1 MPLPRALAALC
12 AAIVLSLPSAPPALA
27 QGVPGIAPRAAEA
40 ATGAG
45 DAADGEGTAGEAG
58 AGEAGAGEAG
68 PDAPAAGGAD
78 GGGGDGAARA
88 ERLRALAALLRDP
101 AAREVLIADLEAAP
115 GAAPGAATAPAP
127 APQAEAPSFGAGP
140 GPAAAILAGEEM
152 VVRRLALYAQETLEE
167 LAESWTE
174 FVNGLGATQRRLAAL
189 VRGENPDQLF
199 AVARGLASVFAVTVG
214 AWMLLWRALR
224 PVVRALG
231 NGAAAGRPL
240 VAMLRAG
247 LAFGVDLLAV
257 MLAWGIGYALA
268 FLAFPPLGTMTLNQ
282 SLYLN
287 AFLMVGAIRTAV
299 AAVLAPRGD
308 RLRFAP
314 LTDGAARYWNGR
326 LGGLAALLGYGL
338 MLVEPVVSANVSVFT
353 GRAVQVVVY
362 GLALL
367 WAMALVIRHRRAPL
381 LWLRTRAAGEGGDVT
396 LRILGYGA
404 LVWHWPALLWLV
416 SLFVVAVS
424 RSGAVG
430 PMLTVSAQ
438 VAGVLVA
445 GAALSALM
453 AKGARQGVRFPAT
466 VTETLPLLETRVNAF
481 LLRFLG
487 VMRFII
493 FVLAVAL
500 SLRLAGVIDLRGA
513 LVRQLGYDLVPTI
526 ADIAVTAVLA
536 FAVWLAVASWVDWKL
551 NPSGAVAPDPR
562 EQTLLTLLRNAMTIV
577 VVVVAGMSILSSLGL
592 DVAPLIA
599 SAGVVGLAIGFGAQ
613 RLVQDVI
620 TGIFIQFENAI
631 NVGDVV
637 TVGGISGVVEK
648 LTIRSVSL
656 RDLSGVF
663 HVIPFSSVDM
673 VSNFNR
679 GFAFHVA
686 ELGIAYD
693 SDIETA
699 KAAVHRAFD
708 DVKADPAF
716 GSQIIG
722 PLDWHGVTAF
732 LDSSVTLR
740 ARIRTRAGAQWAVGR
755 AFNERVK
762 RRFDDAGIEIPFP
775 QRTLWVRTPPGA
787 TEHPAVPA
795 TAPTAAPPAESPG
808 MPASSAAQ

>member
-1 MPLPRALAALC
+1 MPLSRAFPALC
-12 AAIVLSLPSAPPALA
+12 AALVLSLSLSFPPPAAAQRVPGLAPPAA
-27 QGVPGIAPRAAEA
+27 
-40 ATGAG
+40 
-45 DAADGEGTAGEAG
+45 EGTA
-58 AGEAGAGEAG
+58 
-68 PDAPAAGGAD
+68 DPAAGGEDA
-78 GGGGDGAARA
+78 AARA

-101 AAREVLIADLEAAP
+101 AAREALIADLEAAP
-115 GAAPGAATAPAP
+115 TAFPRPGSAGPAGAADG
-127 APQAEAPSFGAGP
+127 EDGP
-140 GPAAAILAGEEM
+140 TAAIIAAEQALA
-152 VVRRLALYAQETLEE
+152 RRFALYAQETLAD
-167 LAESWTE
+167 LAASWTG
-174 FVNGLGATQRRLAAL
+174 FVNGLGATQRRLGAL
-189 VRGENPDQLF
+189 AQGENPGELLDAAPGPPPGLPAARGGGGR
-199 AVARGLASVFAVTVG
+199 AVA
-214 AWMLLWRALR
+214 
-224 PVVRALG
+224 ALG
-231 NGAAAGRPL
+231 EGAAAGRPL
-240 VAMLRAG
+240 RAALRAG

-257 MLAWGIGYALA
+257 LLAWGIGYAMA
-268 FLAFPPLGTMTLNQ
+268 FLVFPPVGVMTLDE

-287 AFLMVGAIRTAV
+287 AFLMVGAIRTAI
-299 AAVLAPRGD
+299 AAVLVPGGD

-314 LTDGAARYWNGR
+314 LSDGAARYWTGR
-326 LGGLAALLGYGL
+326 LGGLAVLLGYGL
-338 MLVEPVVSANVSVFT
+338 MLVAPVVSANVSVFT

-362 GLALL
+362 SLALL

-381 LWLRTRAAGEGGDVT
+381 LWLRSRGIRDRDDIT
-396 LRILGYGA
+396 LRILGSAA

-438 VAGVLVA
+438 VAGVLIG

-453 AKGARQGVRFPAT
+453 ARGARHGVRLPAAA
-466 VTETLPLLETRVNAF
+466 TEALPLLEARVNGF

-487 VMRFII
+487 AMRFII
-493 FVLAVAL
+493 FLLAVSL
-500 SLRLAGVIDLRGA
+500 SLRMAGVIDLRGA
-513 LVRQLGYDLVPTI
+513 LMRQLGYDIVPTI
-526 ADIAVTAVLA
+526 GDVAITAVLA

-551 NPSGAVAPDPR
+551 NPSGSVAPDAR

-577 VVVVAGMSILSSLGL
+577 VAVVAGMSILSSLGL
-592 DVAPLIA
+592 DIAPLIA

-679 GFAFHVA
+679 GFAFHLA
-686 ELGIAYD
+686 DLGIAYD
-693 SDIETA
+693 ADIETA

-708 DVKADPAF
+708 DVKADPAY
-716 GSQIIG
+716 GGQIIG

-732 LDSSVTLR
+732 LDSAVTLR

-762 RRFDDAGIEIPFP
+762 RRFDEAGIEIPFP

-787 TEHPAVPA
+787 TEHPAVPPA
-795 TAPTAAPPAESPG
+795 APAAAPSGGASAAPASTAA
-808 MPASSAAQ
+808 Q